1 MENNFFE
8 LSDEQKAELD
18 AMREAKAQ
26 GETTFITWDEMKEK
40 LQARLKHRIDREK
53 KGESEYED
61 ARSAVADI
69 KNKMKDIKHKKF

>member
-26 GETTFITWDEMKEK
+26 GELTFITWDEVKEK
-40 LQARLKHRIDREK
+40 LQARLKHRIDKEQK
-53 KGESEYED
+53 DEGSNED
-61 ARSAVADI
+61 R
-69 KNKMKDIKHKKF
+69 